1 MSMMTPLITLSDD
14 VRIRAAGGPAMIINP
29 VNMEVLDNDVVSDE
43 WVELSAGTQI
53 MLVGAFNKTDT
64 WLCVVSEAGDF
75 SDSELTFGLV
85 VRRSSWDNLTK
96 AGVVS

>member
-1 MSMMTPLITLSDD
+1 MAMITLSED
-14 VRIRAAGGPAMIINP
+14 VRVKAAGGPAMIVNP

-43 WVELSAGTQI
+43 WLELSAGTQI
-53 MLVGAFNKTDT
+53 MLVGSFQKTDT

-85 VRRSSWDNLTK
+85 VRRAGWDSLAR